1 MESLPWLGLIF
12 KTPIGVIRLL
22 FGLPGPVGVSI
33 RLGVLLEGGKVAGF
47 REGLQRKMLWEIDN
61 NPIHIV
67 IITTSR
73 FDLTSTWEV

>member
-1 MESLPWLGLIF
+1 MARSSDSKRSLMESLPWLGLIF

-47 REGLQRKMLWEIDN
+47 REGL
-61 NPIHIV
+61 
-67 IITTSR
+67 
-73 FDLTSTWEV
+73 